1 MKRLPTLFEAVSTIV
16 VMGIIVLIGF
26 EFYNSLIQP
35 LFILAAI
42 YVGL

>member
-26 EFYNSLIQP
+26 GILQFPIQP
-35 LFILAAI
+35 LLI
-42 YVGL
+42 